1 MSESWLKSAPES
13 TKVHSFD
20 YGAWFRHVIT
30 RVRQAGSVGYFN
42 VVHGELELTV
52 FKWVGYSIFS
62 FDSFPRQNRSWTLVR
77 EKKIGLT
84 KSLVR
89 VKSTTLISF

>member
-13 TKVHSFD
+13 MKVHSFG

-30 RVRQAGSVGYFN
+30 RVRQAGSVGFFN

-52 FKWVGYSIFS
+52 FKWVGYSIFGFAHYAPN
-62 FDSFPRQNRSWTLVR
+62 FDFDV
-77 EKKIGLT
+77 
-84 KSLVR
+84 
-89 VKSTTLISF
+89 LI

>member
-13 TKVHSFD
+13 MKVHSFD

-30 RVRQAGSVGYFN
+30 RVRQADSVGFFN

-62 FDSFPRQNRSWTLVR
+62 FDIFLVD
-77 EKKIGLT
+77 IL
-84 KSLVR
+84 LPVF
-89 VKSTTLISF
+89 STWFFSRYLNLRIFTDPKY

>member
-30 RVRQAGSVGYFN
+30 RVRQADSVGFFN

-62 FDSFPRQNRSWTLVR
+62 FDIFLVDILLPVFSPWFFSR
-77 EKKIGLT
+77 YLNLRIFTDPKY
-84 KSLVR
+84 SY
-89 VKSTTLISF
+89 

>member
-13 TKVHSFD
+13 MKVHSFD

-30 RVRQAGSVGYFN
+30 RVRQADSVGFFN

-52 FKWVGYSIFS
+52 FKWVGYAIFG
-62 FDSFPRQNRSWTLVR
+62 FAHFAPNFEYTRSYSSET
-77 EKKIGLT
+77 G
-84 KSLVR
+84 
-89 VKSTTLISF
+89 STVYNFSEFIFVLY